1 MAVSVFRVPSSTW
14 EGGGGEAIWARG
26 PSRPVWSRAAGE
38 ELQGREVSQ
47 PSGPGQLS
55 AHAPP
60 PQRPRPGAPGRGAG
74 ACLAQGPERPCGDT
88 GWTASAAFCARRL
101 LDCSGFGHRAPSGLT
116 CSAPRPEQ
124 TLFQENAARQGSAAQ
139 RAVPSPGPGVG
150 VLPHPQRARAF
161 LLWGWAE
168 RAPSGPLGPRGVVT
182 QLQGGDS
189 RGQWEAAGRGWGFGG
204 PRPGDESVSGVSQLP
219 RKEAAKRSAQSPAPP
234 TWLPRSPWG
243 QPQVGQGKEATG
255 RHFPAELGPGQ
266 QRFPVASSRQPAAL
280 PHQEAIPE
288 RSCKAPGSGSGEISK
303 GPPGN
308 LGCQTRAGVTPPGV
322 CLPGDRCEGGWLS
335 SAFRGDR
342 ARLGQAGSGA
352 LPVARWLPG
361 GQRIYFKSQKR
372 TAGREGEVR
381 FELTAESQP

>member
-14 EGGGGEAIWARG
+14 EGGGCEAIWARG

-124 TLFQENAARQGSAAQ
+124 TLFRENAARQGGAAQ

-150 VLPHPQRARAF
+150 VLPHPRRARAF

-234 TWLPRSPWG
+234 HHLAPAVPLGAASGRAGQGGHGPPFSSRAGAGPAAFPGGLLPPASGITSSGSHSGKELQSPWEWEWRDFQG
-243 QPQVGQGKEATG
+243 PSWQPRVPDEG
-255 RHFPAELGPGQ
+255 RRH
-266 QRFPVASSRQPAAL
+266 AS
-280 PHQEAIPE
+280 
-288 RSCKAPGSGSGEISK
+288 G
-303 GPPGN
+303 
-308 LGCQTRAGVTPPGV
+308 
-322 CLPGDRCEGGWLS
+322 CLPARRPLRGQL
-335 SAFRGDR
+335 AFVSF
-342 ARLGQAGSGA
+342 SG
-352 LPVARWLPG
+352 
-361 GQRIYFKSQKR
+361 
-372 TAGREGEVR
+372 
-381 FELTAESQP
+381 